1 MMDYDK
7 IYERVVQR
15 GDAILEQRRQKAI
28 KIKQTSYAV
37 SGLCAAAIVGVS
49 VWHLSSSKD
58 MTENDFS
65 ESNIVNEVESLT
77 TTTTSKITTATT
89 NKLVSS
95 VSASTSVNIP
105 VTTKGT
111 QKQSITI
118 ATQKSE
124 FQTVS
129 THKITE
135 NENNCTTTTS
145 ITTQNAG
152 SVTINTN
159 NNNDNPD
166 VPSIKE
172 IFLEIKVD
180 IETDTKE
187 NVFKYYN
194 STSISINK
202 ELLETLL
209 YEKHD
214 IEIYS
219 IKNISSNAAVA
230 IKFKDDER
238 YYFYHD
244 KNYHSESLQGLID
257 DLALSSEGIDTTAY
271 VRNKKYENLDT
282 LQIWTMLTNKA
293 DISNDFQYCSNNDII
308 VVPKVSL
315 SYTSPYISA
324 ISGSI
329 GVSESGYIST
339 NIGHTGSY
347 YYIGEEKAREIID
360 YVTTNRIN

>member
-1 MMDYDK
+1 M
-7 IYERVVQR
+7 
-15 GDAILEQRRQKAI
+15 
-28 KIKQTSYAV
+28 
-37 SGLCAAAIVGVS
+37 
-49 VWHLSSSKD
+49 
-58 MTENDFS
+58 
-65 ESNIVNEVESLT
+65 
-77 TTTTSKITTATT
+77 
-89 NKLVSS
+89 
-95 VSASTSVNIP
+95 
-105 VTTKGT
+105 
-111 QKQSITI
+111 
-118 ATQKSE
+118 
-124 FQTVS
+124 
-129 THKITE
+129 
-135 NENNCTTTTS
+135 
-145 ITTQNAG
+145 
-152 SVTINTN
+152 
-159 NNNDNPD
+159 
-166 VPSIKE
+166 
-172 IFLEIKVD
+172 
-180 IETDTKE
+180 
-187 NVFKYYN
+187 
-194 STSISINK
+194 
-202 ELLETLL
+202 L
-209 YEKHD
+209 YEKHIEKEYLDKPDNIIKKAATD

-293 DISNDFQYCSNNDII
+293 DISNDFQYCSDNDII

-360 YVTTNRIN
+360 YVTTNGIN